1 MVEKIKE
8 EKRKRNSELLLQDK
22 AIDDNHGRLAVW
34 KYWLQGFVAPVCGTR
49 DSQKHPYGDI
59 KLRVITVG

>member
-1 MVEKIKE
+1 MVEKIIE
-8 EKRKRNSELLLQDK
+8 ENKKRNSELLLQDK
-22 AIDDNHGRLAVW
+22 AIDDNRRLAVW
-34 KYWLQGFVAPVCGTR
+34 KYWLQDFVAPECGTS